1 MSAAPAP
8 KWERDW
14 LTGSVAGSGERDDAQ
29 QRTAPSTNGESDPGN
44 WVVLVV
50 DDDAAARKLVI
61 RFLEKLRL
69 RNPLVEAVDGEDA
82 IAKLSEEANH
92 PVLVL
97 LDMQMPGRS
106 GIEVLRWMRDQP
118 RLRDVPV
125 VVLSGF
131 AELDDMDGMYAL
143 GIVSYLVKPVGF
155 PALGD
160 LLRQV
165 DLPWMLMP
173 PEAAGSP

>member
-1 MSAAPAP
+1 MA
-8 KWERDW
+8 E
-14 LTGSVAGSGERDDAQ
+14 SGESDDAQ
-29 QRTAPSTNGESDPGN
+29 QTTGRGSPHGEADPGN

-50 DDDAAARKLVI
+50 DDDAAARRLTI
-61 RFLEKLRL
+61 RFLEKMRL
-69 RNPLVEAVDGEDA
+69 GNPLLEAVDGEDA
-82 IAKLSEEANH
+82 MSKLSEEGNH

-97 LDMQMPGRS
+97 LDLQMPGSS
-106 GIEVLRWMRDQP
+106 GIEVLRWMRGQA

-131 AELDDMDGMYAL
+131 AELDDMDEIYAL

-155 PALGD
+155 SALTD

-173 PEAAGSP
+173 CSVEECR